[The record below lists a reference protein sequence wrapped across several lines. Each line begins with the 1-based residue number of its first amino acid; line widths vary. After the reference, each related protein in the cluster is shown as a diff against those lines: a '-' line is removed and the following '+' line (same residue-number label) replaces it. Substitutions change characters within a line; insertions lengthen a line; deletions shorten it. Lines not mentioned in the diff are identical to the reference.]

1 MSENLET
8 QIGQL
13 LRRKGL
19 KIATA
24 ESFTGGL
31 IGYRITSIPGSS
43 DYYIGGVNA
52 YAYEAKVALLGVSW
66 DTLKRY
72 GAVSREVVLEMAVG
86 ARERLT
92 ADIAISVS
100 GIAGP
105 GGGLPNKPVGTAW
118 VGLAAQSG
126 KWARRFHFP
135 GDRQEVRDAGAQA
148 ALKLLFE
155 YLKGKRNL
163 DSSTT

>member
-13 LRRKGL
+13 LREKGL

-118 VGLAAQSG
+118 VGLTAQSG

-148 ALKLLFE
+148 ALQLLFE

>member
-1 MSENLET
+1 MAQPLET
-8 QIGQL
+8 QIGAL
-13 LRRKGL
+13 LREKGL

-52 YAYEAKVALLGVSW
+52 YAYEAKVALLGISW

-86 ARERLT
+86 ARERLA

-118 VGLAAQSG
+118 VGLAAHNG

-135 GDRQEVRDAGAQA
+135 GDRQEVRDAGAEA
-148 ALKLLFE
+148 ALQMLFE
-155 YLKGKRNL
+155 YLQGKHDL
-163 DSSTT
+163 DNSKI